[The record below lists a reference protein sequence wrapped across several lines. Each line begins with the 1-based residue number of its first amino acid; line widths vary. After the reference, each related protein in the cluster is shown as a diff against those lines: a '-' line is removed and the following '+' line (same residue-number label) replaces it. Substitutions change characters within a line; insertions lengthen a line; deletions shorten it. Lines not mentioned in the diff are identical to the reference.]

1 MAEVCD
7 EGSKDRGSIMTKTYY
22 IGIDGGGTKTKFD
35 LFDSD
40 KNSIVSI
47 TMPTIHPAQASF
59 KEAVSVLNTAKEKLL
74 VNINDSDYVLK
85 VGAGLGGYGINA
97 DYRKK
102 LEDEFSTVFD
112 EFKLYSDAYAAMLG
126 ALAGEDGIL
135 MIAGTGSIAL
145 AKVGDETFRCGGF
158 GYRYGDEGSAYSI
171 GKALIS
177 RALKEEDGRLAKSI
191 VSDLVLNYFD
201 YIGFNMIATSDFSR
215 DKIAG
220 LAAAAS
226 KYVDSSESIRDIFF
240 VATKEISLH
249 IKAIGKKF
257 ETGKRIRLSYI
268 GGVFKSEYIIKCIK
282 EMNPDIELVAPIYP
296 PEKGS
301 ILQV

>member
-1 MAEVCD
+1 
-7 EGSKDRGSIMTKTYY
+7 MTKTYY

-40 KNSIVSI
+40 KNSIASI
-47 TMPTIHPAQASF
+47 SMPTIHPAQASF
-59 KEAVSVLNTAKEKLL
+59 KEAVSVLTDAKEKLL
-74 VNINDSDYVLK
+74 ENINDSDYVLK

-97 DYRKK
+97 EYRKK
-102 LEDEFSTVFD
+102 LEDEFSAVFD

-177 RALKEEDGRLAKSI
+177 RALKEADGRSDKSI
-191 VSDLVLNYFD
+191 ISDLVADYFD
-201 YIGFNMIATSDFSR
+201 NIGINIIATSDFSR

-220 LAAAAS
+220 LAAATS
-226 KYVDSSESIRDIFF
+226 KYVENSDSVRDIFL
-240 VATKEISLH
+240 AAANEISLH
-249 IKAIGKKF
+249 IKAIGKNF
-257 ETGKRIRLSYI
+257 ESGKRIRLSYI
-268 GGVFKSEYIIKCIK
+268 GGVFKSEYILECIR
-282 EMNPDIELVAPIYP
+282 EMNRGIELVAPIYP